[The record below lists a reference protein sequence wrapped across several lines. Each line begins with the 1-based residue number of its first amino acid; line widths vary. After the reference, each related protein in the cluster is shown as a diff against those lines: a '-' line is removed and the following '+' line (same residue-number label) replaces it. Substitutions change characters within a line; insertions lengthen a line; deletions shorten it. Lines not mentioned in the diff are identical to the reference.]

1 MPKIIGFVG
10 EQHIKAFKSQVKVK
24 RYLADK
30 LSNDYY
36 DKENIYISG
45 LKLGAD
51 TYFAEMVTYLFL
63 PFHAVVSI
71 ENQSDSYGKVD
82 RAKFNRIL
90 KMSHSSYDAWTIPKY
105 RIKKKKQRKMRE
117 EFGTHYLARRLFLQA
132 NKLVIDMADF
142 TIFVWNGKRVGSIVY
157 KSINYALEKNKL
169 TDVIHIDSR
178 YKV

>member
-10 EQHIKAFKSQVKVK
+10 EQYIKAFTSQVKVK
-24 RYLADK
+24 RYLAEK
-30 LSNDYY
+30 LSTDYY
-36 DKENIYISG
+36 DKKNIYISG

-63 PFHAVVSI
+63 PFHAVLPF
-71 ENQSDSYGKVD
+71 EGQSDSYGKVD

-90 KMSHSSYDAWTIPKY
+90 KMSHSTYEAWTIPDYK
-105 RIKKKKQRKMRE
+105 IKKKKQRKMQE
-117 EFGTHYLARRLFLQA
+117 EYGTHYLVKKLFLQSY
-132 NKLVIDMADF
+132 KMIIDMSDF
-142 TIFVWNGKRVGSIVY
+142 TIFAWNGKRAGSMIY
-157 KSINYALEKNKL
+157 QAINYAVEKDKL